1 MTTKQV
7 TKDTTELGNELKK
20 RLKGEVK
27 FDRMTRALYA
37 TDASIFQMDPIGVV
51 FPVDVEDVVNTV
63 TFAAS
68 EGIPVLPRGGGTGLA
83 GQTVNHALTGSNKD
97 RELFYKRVGKLKE
110 GPQVQINQNI
120 NLTYAIQ
127 TVQPV
132 EPSKQPEKGLNDL
145 VPYIPKPK

>member
-1 MTTKQV
+1 MM
-7 TKDTTELGNELKK
+7 
-20 RLKGEVK
+20 KGRAAGKGDFWK
-27 FDRMTRALYA
+27 FMERVSETYLH
-37 TDASIFQMDPIGVV
+37 SSLIGV
-51 FPVDVEDVVNTV
+51 DSATVE
-63 TFAAS
+63 
-68 EGIPVLPRGGGTGLA
+68 G
-83 GQTVNHALTGSNKD
+83 ALTGSNKD